1 MITFKRGEVIN
12 LPLKRT
18 HNRVYLAPE
27 VAQTVVPRE
36 IQPGLS
42 LSTIT
47 GLLHVKDNLHDIK
60 VLDDAGAADVSSTD
74 DGGSGGGG
82 GVASVKR
89 RKCPPSREDILK
101 KTKYEWGSLDVDL
114 FVKKLMQDGITDI
127 KVETGMTSASTT
139 TTTTIT
145 LLGEDT
151 HIQIDDKNTHIVC
164 GGKQSLRLKLRD
176 LLLQCV
182 QKF

>member
-12 LPLKRT
+12 LPLKRKC
-18 HNRVYLAPE
+18 NRVYLAPE
-27 VAQTVVPRE
+27 VAQTIVPRE
-36 IQPGLS
+36 FQPGIN

-60 VLDDAGAADVSSTD
+60 VLDDVNDADLSSAD
-74 DGGSGGGG
+74 DGVSLT
-82 GVASVKR
+82 KR
-89 RKCPPSREDILK
+89 RNCPPSREDLLK
-101 KTKYEWGSLDVDL
+101 KIKYEWGPLDVDM

-127 KVETGMTSASTT
+127 KVETVGTVGS
-139 TTTTIT
+139 TTIT

-151 HIQIDDKNTHIVC
+151 HIQIDEHNTHIVC

-176 LLLQCV
+176 LLMQCV